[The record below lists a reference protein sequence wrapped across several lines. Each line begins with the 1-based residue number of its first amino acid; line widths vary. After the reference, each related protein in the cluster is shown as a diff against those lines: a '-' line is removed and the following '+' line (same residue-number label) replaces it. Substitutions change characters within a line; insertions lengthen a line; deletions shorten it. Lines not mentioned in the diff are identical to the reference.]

1 MSSIQATFCDDIR
14 HEIGGKVSLIG
25 CYANHLF
32 SEGFPLTA
40 PKLCV
45 HLRILT
51 DPLFEPTPFSAVI
64 TDSEGKEILRLR
76 TTLTPENKTQDYS
89 SPGEQQEILA
99 GLEMPGLKIDGPT
112 TLFVQAE
119 IGGEVLSGPLLHVS
133 LSPEAEA
140 KQ

>member
-1 MSSIQATFCDDIR
+1 M
-14 HEIGGKVSLIG
+14 
-25 CYANHLF
+25 
-32 SEGFPLTA
+32 
-40 PKLCV
+40 
-45 HLRILT
+45 
-51 DPLFEPTPFSAVI
+51 
-64 TDSEGKEILRLR
+64 
-76 TTLTPENKTQDYS
+76 
-89 SPGEQQEILA
+89 A